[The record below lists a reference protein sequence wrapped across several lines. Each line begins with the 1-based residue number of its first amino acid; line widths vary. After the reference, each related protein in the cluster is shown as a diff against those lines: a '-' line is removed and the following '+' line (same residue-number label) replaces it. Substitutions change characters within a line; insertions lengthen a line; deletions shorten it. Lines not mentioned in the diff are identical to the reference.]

1 MVLFIL
7 AINVDGKKDG
17 VHHCNDKVRE
27 LIMESCKN
35 LNAVYKLRRENR
47 QTHVVNKR
55 AMHNDADFNAD
66 DNDVN
71 IDPDDIK
78 IEFLENKKNKSKFSI
93 DTYALCLMII
103 E

>member
-1 MVLFIL
+1 MAFLVIFIL
-7 AINVDGKKDG
+7 AINADAKKDD

-55 AMHNDADFNAD
+55 ANNDTVALNNDE
-66 DNDVN
+66 NDVN
-71 IDPDDIK
+71 IDPDEIK
-78 IEFLENKKNKSKFSI
+78 IEFLENEKNSK
-93 DTYALCLMII
+93 LN
-103 E
+103 

>member
-1 MVLFIL
+1 MAFLLIFIL
-7 AINVDGKKDG
+7 AINADSKKDG

-47 QTHVVNKR
+47 QTHIVNKR
-55 AMHNDADFNAD
+55 ANNDADFNAD
-66 DNDVN
+66 ENDVN

-78 IEFLENKKNKSKFSI
+78 IEFLENKMNKSK
-93 DTYALCLMII
+93 
-103 E
+103 